1 MTKCLG
7 FSKILSIIHSKKFPC
22 SVALPIENNLFDC
35 ERPCKNFL
43 IRYKGNAIM
52 NKRGEGKRMPFL
64 DGLRTELSV
73 ESLFDI

>member
-7 FSKILSIIHSKKFPC
+7 FSKILSIIHSKNFR

-35 ERPCKNFL
+35 AAPCKNFF
-43 IRYKGNAIM
+43 ISYKGNAIIK
-52 NKRGEGKRMPFL
+52 KRGEDKRMPFL